1 MAAPAENNALG
12 RVVIL
17 KIILRYGD
25 GKASFNVAL
34 VLQTQGVAVVFHMAA
49 HKDLAAGIR
58 GEDMQPGP
66 AAFGQHTQRRA
77 GVHLLAAKLGMAGM
91 GRVEHFVK
99 AAHQRV
105 FRACHPVGE
114 NAEHFLRQYALV
126 DAVMVIQRSLRAPA
140 DVHCAVHVRFA
151 VFKNGAKLG
160 PVIYFLVGQ
169 HFHGRA
175 GNDHAVEALGFDLV
189 EGFVKRLQMRS
200 GHMRALVGIHVQ
212 QRQLHLQG
220 AVGQHAG
227 DLCFGGDFRRHQI
240 YQQDAQRADVLRH
253 GAGPVHDE
261 HVFFLERL
269 VGGQGLWNDQRH
281 KAALLSEPARGAGRC
296 RSGGTA
302 SIVRHGGGI
311 RQAPCVHNNKV

>member
-1 MAAPAENNALG
+1 MSRSYSIWPH
-12 RVVIL
+12 
-17 KIILRYGD
+17 
-25 GKASFNVAL
+25 
-34 VLQTQGVAVVFHMAA
+34 TQ
-49 HKDLAAGIR
+49 DLAAGIR

-140 DVHCAVHVRFA
+140 DVHRAVHVRFA

-175 GNDHAVEALGFDLV
+175 GNDHAVEALVFDLV

-220 AVGQHAG
+220 LLASMRAICVSVAIFVGIR
-227 DLCFGGDFRRHQI
+227 FTSRM
-240 YQQDAQRADVLRH
+240 
-253 GAGPVHDE
+253 
-261 HVFFLERL
+261 
-269 VGGQGLWNDQRH
+269 
-281 KAALLSEPARGAGRC
+281 
-296 RSGGTA
+296 RSGRM
-302 SIVRHGGGI
+302 S
-311 RQAPCVHNNKV
+311 CVMARARCMTNTFSSSSAL

>member
-1 MAAPAENNALG
+1 MAWLRQRKTTPLR

-17 KIILRYGD
+17 RNNSPVRRWEGLFQRRARTPARRVSRSYSIWPHTKIC
-25 GKASFNVAL
+25 
-34 VLQTQGVAVVFHMAA
+34 
-49 HKDLAAGIR
+49 AAGIGGERCAARPCRSRPAHAAQGRPCPPPR
-58 GEDMQPGP
+58 GKARYGGNGARRTLRQSRAP
-66 AAFGQHTQRRA
+66 AGFS
-77 GVHLLAAKLGMAGM
+77 
-91 GRVEHFVK
+91 GRVTRWAKHAEALFVGS
-99 AAHQRV
+99 H
-105 FRACHPVGE
+105 
-114 NAEHFLRQYALV
+114 ALV

-140 DVHCAVHVRFA
+140 DVHRAVHVRFA

-240 YQQDAQRADVLRH
+240 YQQDAQRADVLASWRGP
-253 GAGPVHDE
+253 GA
-261 HVFFLERL
+261 
-269 VGGQGLWNDQRH
+269 
-281 KAALLSEPARGAGRC
+281 
-296 RSGGTA
+296 
-302 SIVRHGGGI
+302 
-311 RQAPCVHNNKV
+311 